1 MKDMSAETQMDTT
14 QFRDMI
20 IKSKI
25 SHDAQSKRVYLMD
38 LDAADF
44 PHIIQHIEELAKAN
58 GYTKLFAKI
67 PAKYAPV
74 FFQEGYVIE
83 AAIPGLYNDIEDAF
97 FMVRYT
103 LPERRQPEREALQ
116 VFQQMMVKPERY
128 ESSKMDDCYNL
139 RSLIEEDAHQMVP
152 VFKEVFESY
161 PFPIFDTSYLVH
173 AMRNDETR
181 FYGVFQGDELVGI
194 SSAEC
199 HGKMLNAEMTDFAV
213 LPTHRGKRLAV
224 HLLTY
229 MEKQLTTDGFKTFY
243 TIARLHSPAMNKTFQ
258 NLGYRYAGTLTN
270 NTQISGKIESMNVWY
285 KKAEK

>member
-1 MKDMSAETQMDTT
+1 MSAEIQMDTK
-14 QFRDMI
+14 QYKKMV

-25 SHDAQSKRVYLMD
+25 SHDAGSKRVYLME

-44 PHIIQHIEELAKAN
+44 PHIIPHIEKLAKEN

-67 PAKYAPV
+67 PAMYAPV
-74 FFQEGYVIE
+74 FLLAGYVME
-83 AAIPGLYNDIEDAF
+83 AAIPGFYNDEEDAF

-103 LPERRQPEREALQ
+103 HPDRAKPESEALE

-128 ESSKMDDCYNL
+128 ASSRMDECYTL
-139 RSLIEEDAHQMVP
+139 RPLIEEDAERMVP
-152 VFKEVFESY
+152 VFKEVFETY
-161 PFPIFDTSYLVH
+161 PFPIFDASYLVH

-181 FYGVFQGDELVGI
+181 FFGVFQGEALVAI

-199 HGKMLNAEMTDFAV
+199 NGKLQNAEMTDFAV
-213 LPTHRGKRLAV
+213 LPSHRGKRLAV
-224 HLLTY
+224 HLLTF
-229 MEKQLTTDGFKTFY
+229 MEKQLTLDGFKTFY

-258 NLGYRYAGTLTN
+258 NLEYRYAGTLTN

-285 KKAEK
+285 KKAVK